1 MHPVWSRLLQWAWKT
16 FKSVQMP
23 KQKPQSLAKPNSTYG
38 VCFSRRSTYLTHSQF
53 QEIRTKLATL
63 SQRHV
68 LSTSLRSQKL
78 SNNHILLFQRVVRLS
93 QHLHLLIP
101 LVRSSAL
108 RPEEEQLRARLEATE
123 DELRRGNASKGRM
136 NEMWGVV
143 GQLTALKAREGME
156 TGGEGKEWAVVDE
169 EGLRRL
175 SRVRVPSPTGMS
187 C

>member
-1 MHPVWSRLLQWAWKT
+1 MRWAWKT
-16 FKSVQMP
+16 FKSGQMP
-23 KQKPQSLAKPNSTYG
+23 KQKLQSLAKPNLMYKL
-38 VCFSRRSTYLTHSQF
+38 CFLICSTYLTRSQF

-63 SQRHV
+63 SQCHV

-78 SNNHILLFQRVVRLS
+78 SNNHILLLQRVVRLS

-108 RPEEEQLRARLEATE
+108 RPEEEQLRARLETTE

-143 GQLTALKAREGME
+143 GQLTALKTREGME

-175 SRVRVPSPTGMS
+175 SRVSALLILGS